1 MEKEFAVY
9 LFSRLQPE
17 RVRELVNSFALK
29 QEEKDILIDCF
40 VTYKACR
47 GWQKQAAY
55 RDNVEINTISK
66 RYNKA
71 LGKSALFLIA
81 YISRVLN
88 VPNS

>member
-9 LFSRLQPE
+9 MFSRLQPQ
-17 RVRELVNSFALK
+17 RVVELVNSFALK
-29 QEEKDILIDCF
+29 AEEKKILIDCF
-40 VTYKACR
+40 VTYKASR

-55 RDNVEINTISK
+55 AENVEINTISK

-71 LGKSALFLIA
+71 LGKSSLFLIA

-88 VPNS
+88 VPEK